1 MTGKNDMFASTCFL
15 LLFLSSID
23 YDSSF
28 YDNVKFFSLDPVV
41 DMLHKMV
48 NRPLNWA
55 ESIIEIR
62 VTALLHCG
70 SFLAPS
76 RSPRNANVRSSVCS
90 MKVCLELS
98 IFILKQ
104 SGSVLGQSQVIH
116 RSVSGQS
123 QSQVSLRSVSGQSQ
137 VSLRS
142 VLGQS

>member
-70 SFLAPS
+70 SFL
-76 RSPRNANVRSSVCS
+76 
-90 MKVCLELS
+90 L
-98 IFILKQ
+98 Q
-104 SGSVLGQSQVIH
+104 W
-116 RSVSGQS
+116 
-123 QSQVSLRSVSGQSQ
+123 
-137 VSLRS
+137 
-142 VLGQS
+142 